1 LHARRSKG
9 DVTHAHLGKK
19 RFDAS
24 RVPCRTRPRYDAG
37 MTAIAI
43 ESPERFIRWRYLWFA
58 LAGIAVMIAAVR
70 IGNLWFLDFVHV
82 FSSLLWTGIDLFMGF
97 VLGPILRRMD
107 LSVRREVARRLTP
120 RTLFLMPAISII
132 SGTSGWFLAVE
143 LGYTELPWPAFGW
156 VAAALV
162 LVTLMTIQGLGFL
175 MPVNVMVC
183 LELQKPKPDL
193 RKVATWM
200 QRYFYAVAMQG
211 TMQVAI
217 IIVMTS
223 FRAGI

>member
-1 LHARRSKG
+1 MQ
-9 DVTHAHLGKK
+9 
-19 RFDAS
+19 
-24 RVPCRTRPRYDAG
+24 PRYDVG
-37 MTAIAI
+37 MTAVAI
-43 ESPERFIRWRYLWFA
+43 ETPEPFVRWGYLWLA

-107 LSVRREVARRLTP
+107 MSVRREVARRLTP

-143 LGYTELPWPAFGW
+143 LGYTALPWPDFGW

-183 LELQKPKPDL
+183 LELQKPKPDV
-193 RKVATWM
+193 RRIATWM

-211 TMQVAI
+211 AMQIAI
-217 IIVMTS
+217 IVVMTR